1 MILEY
6 LNSYSFIRNSDIQE
20 MCGFT
25 KQQSR
30 NTLDKTRE
38 EKFLE
43 LVKKGRKSY
52 YIRVA

>member
-6 LNSYSFIRNSDIQE
+6 LNTQPFIRNTDIQE

-30 NTLDKTRE
+30 NTLDKMRE
-38 EKFLE
+38 EKLLK
-43 LVKKGRKSY
+43 LVKKGRNSY